1 MSQIVSP
8 LNLER
13 YELKYLIPLSM
24 VGPIS
29 KTVEQYCQMDHYSEV
44 APDNFY
50 TINSLYLDTPSYFLF
65 RTKEVAGA
73 FNFNMRVR
81 AYGDG
86 MHPPYFCEIKY
97 KLREF
102 VKKHR
107 AKLSGDDWV
116 NILEFNIIPEDL
128 DVISKKNLED
138 FLYMKLTY
146 NVQPVILTQY
156 RRKAYLSELDDY
168 ARVTFDRDLRYQ
180 EINSWCLQPNE
191 KSMCHYDHLDSF
203 ENTGENVVLELKCEK
218 KIPMWMVD
226 LIRTFNLDRGS
237 FSKFGN
243 SLTSSL
249 IIPDVLASGILYR

>member
-1 MSQIVSP
+1 MSKIISS

-24 VGPIS
+24 VEPIS
-29 KTVEQYCQMDHYSEV
+29 QMVEAYCDMDHYSEV
-44 APDNFY
+44 APDKFY
-50 TINSLYLDTPSYFLF
+50 TINSLYLDTPRFFLF
-65 RTKEVAGA
+65 RSKEVAGA

-86 MHPPYFCEIKY
+86 LNPPYFCEIKY
-97 KLREF
+97 KIRDF

-107 AKLSGDDWV
+107 AKLLSQEWAE
-116 NILEFNIIPEDL
+116 ILEFNRVPQELDL
-128 DVISKKNLED
+128 VSQKNLED
-138 FLYMKLTY
+138 FLYMKFTY

-156 RRKAYLSELDDY
+156 RRKAYFSQLDDY

-180 EINSWCLQPNE
+180 EVNGWSLQPDD
-191 KSMCHYDHLDSF
+191 KSMCHYDHFDSF
-203 ENTGENVVLELKCEK
+203 ENSGENVVLELKCEK
-218 KIPMWMVD
+218 KVPLWMVD
-226 LIRTFNLDRGS
+226 LIRTFQLDRGS

-249 IIPDVLASGILYR
+249 RIPDVLAPGVLYR